1 MVFGEVMSGCGG
13 DSVGGVERECLE
25 GHEVIKGQRDPEALD
40 EDGYWSWKGPGHFLP
55 SGQQGDVKGEWG
67 AGTQKERGGP
77 AGLGQGG
84 SVLPDEGVSELKR
97 EVKVLAGMAGLGR
110 GEHSQKR
117 QKHECRLGR
126 REATWERSRAVL
138 TYREIENKV
147 EGFLGAVQL
156 DSLIWIRSISFEAC
170 CRRTESTKTLCG
182 TQRGLKDTMLI
193 SGEGEPSSGESSGPT
208 VEQEGKLE
216 VKEGMLNL
224 DLRVEL
230 YYPME
235 TMSAQATA
243 EVKQLDFS
251 AACRVSTDTSSLR
264 KADPKGR
271 SALLADIQQGTR
283 LRKVT
288 QINDRSAPQ
297 IESSKGTSKE
307 GGGSA
312 NSRGGSTPPA
322 LGDLFAGGFPVLRPA
337 GQRDAAGGKTGQG
350 PGSRAPSP
358 RLPTKTIS
366 GPLNAPAS
374 PRLGNASE
382 AHGAA
387 RTVPPRPSMP
397 APPPPTPPPPPPP
410 LPPPLPPSSPIK
422 APPLASPPGPPIKGN
437 HPLVAPPLPDKAVK
451 PQLAPLHLPPIP
463 PPLPLLPPCGYPGLN
478 ADAVSPA
485 QDVREPPAPPPPPPP
500 PPPLPLYASCTP
512 RSSMPAPP
520 VPGANNGTE
529 APPPLP
535 PKSPSFQAQPP
546 KPSVQTL
553 PALPAA
559 PGSQPFLQKR
569 RPGRGPGTSG
579 GKLNPPP
586 APPARSPTTELS
598 SKSQQAPAWT
608 PTQQPGGQLRNG
620 SLHIIDDFES
630 KFTFHSVEDF
640 PPPDEYKPCQKIY
653 PSKIPRSKYHLGK
666 TASFP

>member
-1 MVFGEVMSGCGG
+1 MPV
-13 DSVGGVERECLE
+13 
-25 GHEVIKGQRDPEALD
+25 P
-40 EDGYWSWKGPGHFLP
+40 PPPPPPPPPLP
-55 SGQQGDVKGEWG
+55 
-67 AGTQKERGGP
+67 P
-77 AGLGQGG
+77 
-84 SVLPDEGVSELKR
+84 PPPP
-97 EVKVLAGMAGLGR
+97 
-110 GEHSQKR
+110 
-117 QKHECRLGR
+117 
-126 REATWERSRAVL
+126 
-138 TYREIENKV
+138 
-147 EGFLGAVQL
+147 LGAPPPPP
-156 DSLIWIRSISFEAC
+156 
-170 CRRTESTKTLCG
+170 
-182 TQRGLKDTMLI
+182 
-193 SGEGEPSSGESSGPT
+193 PSVP
-208 VEQEGKLE
+208 
-216 VKEGMLNL
+216 
-224 DLRVEL
+224 
-230 YYPME
+230 P
-235 TMSAQATA
+235 
-243 EVKQLDFS
+243 
-251 AACRVSTDTSSLR
+251 VSTDTSSLR

-366 GPLNAPAS
+366 GPLTAPAS
-374 PRLGNASE
+374 PRLGNAAE

-387 RTVPPRPSMP
+387 RTVPPRPSVP

-422 APPLASPPGPPIKGN
+422 ALLVSPPGPPTKGN
-437 HPLVAPPLPDKAVK
+437 PPVVAPPLLCAPPPPPPPPPPTPPPPPPASILSDKAVK

-478 ADAVSPA
+478 ADAASPT
-485 QDVREPPAPPPPPPP
+485 QDVRELRPAPRHPDT
-500 PPPLPLYASCTP
+500 PLPLYASCTP

-520 VPGANNGTE
+520 LPGANNSIE

-535 PKSPSFQAQPP
+535 PKSPSVQAQPP
-546 KPSVQTL
+546 KPSGQTL
-553 PALPAA
+553 PAPPALPA
-559 PGSQPFLQKR
+559 SQPYLQKK

-598 SKSQQAPAWT
+598 SRSQQAPAWT
-608 PTQQPGGQLRNG
+608 PTQQPSGQLRNG
-620 SLHIIDDFES
+620 TLHIIDDFES

-653 PSKIPRSKYHLGK
+653 PSKIPRSRTPGPWLHAEPAGQGSDDIKGRNSQLSLK
-666 TASFP
+666 TLR